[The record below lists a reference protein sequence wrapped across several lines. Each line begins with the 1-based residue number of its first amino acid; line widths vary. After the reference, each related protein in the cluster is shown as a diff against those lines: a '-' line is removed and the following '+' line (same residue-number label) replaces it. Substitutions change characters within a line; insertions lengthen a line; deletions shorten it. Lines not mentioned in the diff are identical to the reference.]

1 MNNSCFFANRDL
13 DLKDIKVIGY
23 DMDYTLIH
31 YHVNKWEEKAYEH
44 TLNYLINEEGWPL
57 KHLSFDPNI
66 TKRGLVLDLKK
77 GNIVKVDEFGCVTMA
92 SHGLRTLS
100 EEEVKKEY
108 SSTFVD
114 LSDPYYV
121 FLNTLFSISTGC
133 LYAQLVNELGK
144 KNLETFLSYRSIFE
158 TISKA
163 QNMAHLMG
171 KLKEE
176 ISSDPDSFVDLDPK
190 VPQAL
195 LDQKHAGKK
204 IFLATNSDWLYTN
217 NMMSYAMTP
226 FLKGGKWEDLFDL
239 IIVGADKPN
248 FFGSSQRIY
257 EVNTQENVLKPH
269 FGKLKSHVYHGGCAP
284 IVESTFNVQG
294 REILYVGDHIYS
306 DINIAKK
313 SRRWYTALVLREL
326 EQELSDLDSYQSERD
341 FIFNET
347 EKKNEFDKEISRLKL
362 LKQKVITPYAET
374 PKQSLPELEKEIETL
389 ELKIKTCNH
398 EIESKTLHLKEKV
411 NSPWG
416 FLMRVGNSRSLI
428 AKQIAKHADIYSA
441 RVSDF
446 LEATPYRSFRSK
458 PALFS
463 HDFRGKAKN
472 KRI

>member
-1 MNNSCFFANRDL
+1 MKNNCFFANRDL

-44 TLNYLINEEGWPL
+44 TLNHLINEEGWPL
-57 KHLSFDPNI
+57 KHLSFDPNL
-66 TKRGLVLDLKK
+66 TRRGLVLDLKK
-77 GNIVKVDEFGCVTMA
+77 GNMLKVDEFGCVTMA
-92 SHGLRTLS
+92 SHGLQTLS
-100 EEEVKKEY
+100 EEEVKTEY

-133 LYAQLVNELGK
+133 LYAQLVNELEK
-144 KNLETFLSYRSIFE
+144 KSLETFLSYRSIFE

-163 QNMAHLMG
+163 QNLAHLMG

-176 ISSDPDSFVDLDPK
+176 ISSNPDSFVDLDPK

-204 IFLATNSDWLYTN
+204 LFLATNSDWLYTN
-217 NMMSYAMTP
+217 NMMSYAMNP
-226 FLKGGKWEDLFDL
+226 FLKGYKWEDLFDL

-257 EVNTQENVLKPH
+257 EVNTKENVLKPH
-269 FGKLKSHVYHGGCAP
+269 FGKLKNHVYHGGCAT
-284 IVESTFNVQG
+284 IIEDHFKVQG

-326 EQELSDLDSYQSERD
+326 EQELSELDTYQDERD

-347 EKKNEFDKEISRLKL
+347 EKKNQLDQEICYLKL
-362 LKQKVITPYAET
+362 LKQQIEIPYT
-374 PKQSLPELEKEIETL
+374 KKPKKSLSDLKKEIASL
-389 ELKIKTCNH
+389 ESKIKKCDK
-398 EIESKTLHLKEKV
+398 EIKTKTLFLKKKAD
-411 NSPWG
+411 SPWG

-441 RVSDF
+441 RVSNF

-463 HDFRGKAKN
+463 HDYRGETQN